1 MTYKEYLEKY
11 NYGIDE
17 EKLFIKYQKGSYT
30 CNNKYYKNGYWFYFN
45 IVEINEN
52 KKLIETNI
60 IEENGKELL
69 TIIYSLP
76 HDEIFFV
83 KEKDIQKFNTGQY
96 PELLEFLKADEKTL
110 IGKISSPFSIDYMP
124 IPVND
129 SLNPFKSLCGLLF
142 PSKEFPIRSI
152 DLKELKDGNGN
163 KIDNNINLTSI
174 IKKSGDKLE
183 KIVRDYLERL
193 KDVREYED

>member
-1 MTYKEYLEKY
+1 MKT
-11 NYGIDE
+11 
-17 EKLFIKYQKGSYT
+17 
-30 CNNKYYKNGYWFYFN
+30 
-45 IVEINEN
+45 
-52 KKLIETNI
+52 
-60 IEENGKELL
+60 
-69 TIIYSLP
+69 
-76 HDEIFFV
+76 
-83 KEKDIQKFNTGQY
+83 
-96 PELLEFLKADEKTL
+96 DEKTL

-152 DLKELKDGNGN
+152 DLKEFKDGNGN

-193 KDVREYED
+193 KDVRDYED